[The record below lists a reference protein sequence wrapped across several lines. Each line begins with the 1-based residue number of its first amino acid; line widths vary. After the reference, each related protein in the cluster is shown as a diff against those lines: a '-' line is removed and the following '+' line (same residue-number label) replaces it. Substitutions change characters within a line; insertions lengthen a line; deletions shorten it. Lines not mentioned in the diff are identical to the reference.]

1 MTLLSFIERVL
12 VPVVVI
18 TLLLGGIGGV
28 VLGFA
33 LAVRSDAA
41 IRFMARMNRWVST
54 RQFFQPLD
62 TPHNVVPPARPDGR
76 RPVLGAFLVIA
87 GAAAVFLLLVRLDF
101 SRPYA
106 PTVNM
111 LRYLISGV
119 ALETMKW
126 VLVAGSAFACVVG
139 AMMLAWPHHYAALEQ
154 RLNRWVSTRDVLP
167 PASSETMRI
176 ALEPYVEAHPRAA
189 GWAIGLAS
197 LLVTLSMLAL
207 LFMRVR

>member
-1 MTLLSFIERVL
+1 MLLSFIERV
-12 VPVVVI
+12 VIPVVVI

-28 VLGFA
+28 LLGCA

-62 TPHNVVPPARPDGR
+62 TPRSVEPAAGADGR

-87 GAAAVFLLLVRLDF
+87 GAAAVFFLLVRLDF
-101 SRPYA
+101 TRPYA

-111 LRYLISGV
+111 LRYLLSGV
-119 ALETMKW
+119 ALEATKW
-126 VLVAGSAFACVVG
+126 VLVVGSAFACVVG
-139 AMMLAWPHHYAALEQ
+139 LMMLAWPRHYTGLEQ
-154 RLNRWVSTRDVLP
+154 RLNRWISTRDVLP
-167 PASSETMRI
+167 PAGSETMRI

-189 GWAIGLAS
+189 GWAIGVAS
-197 LLVTLSMLAL
+197 LLVALTMLAL
-207 LFMRVR
+207 LLMRTH